1 MKHVCKMNTVVLKS
15 FNDRLKIATVSALMA
30 GTFLCVPFTVYAE
43 SPSVS
48 GIEQTVR
55 NITVKGVVVDAGGE
69 PVIGA
74 SVQLKG
80 AAGVGTITDVDGKFT
95 LPVPANGVLQ
105 ISYIGYKTAEV
116 RVNGQAGLK
125 VTLQED
131 TETLDEVVVVGYGI
145 QKKASVTGSV
155 AAISSDKLMEVKAP
169 SVTNMLAGRLPGLR
183 AVQRSGSPGDDGAS
197 VDIRGYGSMLVIVDG
212 IERDYTQLDP
222 NDIES
227 ISILKDAAAAVYG
240 FKGSNGVLLVT
251 TKKGTE
257 QKVKIEYNGY
267 VGFQKVT
274 RYPEMMNA
282 YEYASL
288 YNEAIH
294 NANPWRGAS
303 AYSQE
308 QLEAYRNGTAG
319 TDWWSETMRSTAPQT
334 SHNLSL
340 TGGTEKVKYY
350 MSIGYMDQG
359 GIIRSGDWNYQR
371 YNVRSNLSVEVAKGL
386 NVELR
391 LSGRFDNRKK
401 PYNGDNLFRS
411 AQMAIPTY
419 SMYANDNPDYWGA
432 VGDMANPVHVSDSDD
447 SGYEDRLR
455 REFNSSLA
463 ITWQLPWV
471 KGLMAKALVA
481 YDYTNKEWKTWRK
494 DLSEYTYD
502 YANEEY
508 IEKVVNTA
516 HLESKL
522 ENYDKPTYQFS
533 MNYNNTF
540 AKKHNIGAMLVW
552 EMYNDKK
559 NWVTG
564 TRDFAIGLIPDLD
577 YGDKTNQEASGK
589 TQETAHA
596 GLVGRLNY
604 DFSNRYL
611 VEFNFRYD
619 GTYKFRAG
627 NRWGFFPGVSLGW
640 RVSEEAFFKK
650 LLPDMDNLKI
660 RASYAKVGDEG
671 DFDAFQYLD
680 GYTSHGSYIMGS
692 NGVTSGMT
700 TVGMANPWLTWYES
714 KIMNIGFEA
723 SYHRG
728 LISVEFDWFRRNR
741 SGLPA
746 TRVGSLP
753 TIFGES
759 MPQENLNSD
768 INTGFEIVVGH
779 KNRIGNFN
787 YNVSANFSTTRIK
800 YDYVERAA
808 STNMYDDW
816 RNNTNGRYKDIR
828 WGKKVIG
835 QFTSFEEI
843 LNSPVQD
850 KDGNRSLMPGDLK
863 FEDYNGDG
871 IIDDNDTQPL
881 GHGATPR
888 MYYGLNM
895 SGEYKGFD
903 LTVFFQG
910 AAGHD
915 IYVSGDIL
923 DPFIQ
928 QGLGNGLA
936 IMTDRWHREDP
947 TDPYS
952 KWIPGYMPAARV
964 AGVADNRSSNSWSLH
979 NASYLRLKTL
989 ELGYTLPKVLTK
1001 KAAID
1006 RVRFYI
1012 NCNNLLTFTKRDG
1025 LMKNVDPE
1033 SNSSGIRY
1041 YPQMKTYNFG
1051 VNVTFLNSATL
1062 L

>member
-1 MKHVCKMNTVVLKS
+1 MKHACKMNTVVLKS
-15 FNDRLKIATVSALMA
+15 FNDRLKMATVSALMA
-30 GTFLCVPFTVYAE
+30 GTILCVPFTVYAE
-43 SPSVS
+43 SSSVS

-95 LPVPANGVLQ
+95 LSVPANGVLQ
-105 ISYIGYKTAEV
+105 ISYIGYKTTEV
-116 RVNGQAGLK
+116 KVNGQSGLK

-319 TDWWSETMRSTAPQT
+319 PDWWNETMRSTAPQT

-432 VGDMANPVHVSDSDD
+432 VGDMANPVHVSSSDD

-463 ITWQLPWV
+463 VTWQLPWV

-508 IEKVVNTA
+508 IEKVINTA

-540 AKKHNIGAMLVW
+540 AGKHNIGTMLVW

-835 QFTSFEEI
+835 QFSSFEEI

-863 FEDYNGDG
+863 FADYNGDG

-952 KWIPGYMPAARV
+952 KWISGYMPAARV
-964 AGVADNRSSNSWSLH
+964 AGVADNRSGNSWSLH

-989 ELGYTLPKVLTK
+989 ELGYTLPKALTK

-1006 RVRFYI
+1006 RLRFYI
-1012 NCNNLLTFTKRDG
+1012 NCNNLLTFTNRDG

-1033 SNSSGIRY
+1033 SNSSGVRY

-1051 VNVTFLNSATL
+1051 VNVTF
-1062 L
+1062 

>member
-1 MKHVCKMNTVVLKS
+1 MKHVCKMSTVVLKS
-15 FNDRLKIATVSALMA
+15 FNDRLKISTVSALMA
-30 GTFLCVPFTVYAE
+30 GIFLCVPFTVYAE

-55 NITVKGVVVDAGGE
+55 NITVNGVVVDASGE

-80 AAGVGTITDVDGKFT
+80 AAGVGTITDLDGKFT
-95 LPVPANGVLQ
+95 LSVPTNGVLQ
-105 ISYIGYKTAEV
+105 ISYIGYKTTEV

-125 VTLQED
+125 VTLLED

-257 QKVKIEYNGY
+257 QKVKIEYSGY

-432 VGDMANPVHVSDSDD
+432 VGDMANPVHVSNSDD

-619 GTYKFRAG
+619 GTYKFRAD

-680 GYTSHGSYIMGS
+680 GYESHGSYIMGS

-979 NASYLRLKTL
+979 NANYLRLKTL
-989 ELGYTLPKVLTK
+989 ELGYTLPKALTK

-1033 SNSSGIRY
+1033 SNSSGMRY

-1051 VNVTFLNSATL
+1051 VNVTF
-1062 L
+1062 

>member
-105 ISYIGYKTAEV
+105 ISYIGYKTTEV

-577 YGDKTNQEASGK
+577 YGDKMNQEASGK

-910 AAGHD
+910 VQGND
-915 IYVSGDIL
+915 IFNQKKYTYYFDYSNNVVKEAMNGWTKTNRNTGIPIMKTQNTSG
-923 DPFIQ
+923 
-928 QGLGNGLA
+928 GNSLPSEFY
-936 IMTDRWHREDP
+936 IED
-947 TDPYS
+947 
-952 KWIPGYMPAARV
+952 G
-964 AGVADNRSSNSWSLH
+964 
-979 NASYLRLKTL
+979 SYLRLKNL
-989 ELGYTLPKVLTK
+989 QLGYSLPKKWLEAIRFNKLRVYAGVQNLFTLTK
-1001 KAAID
+1001 YSGYDPEVSSNVLFSRGID
-1006 RVRFYI
+1006 ISSYPNAR
-1012 NCNNLLTFTKRDG
+1012 TFT
-1025 LMKNVDPE
+1025 
-1033 SNSSGIRY
+1033 
-1041 YPQMKTYNFG
+1041 FG
-1051 VNVTFLNSATL
+1051 FNASF
-1062 L
+1062 

>member
-1 MKHVCKMNTVVLKS
+1 MKHACKMNTVVLKS
-15 FNDRLKIATVSALMA
+15 FNDRLKMATVSALMA
-30 GTFLCVPFTVYAE
+30 GTILCVPFTVYAE
-43 SPSVS
+43 SSSVS

-95 LPVPANGVLQ
+95 LSVPANGVLQ
-105 ISYIGYKTAEV
+105 ISYIGYKTTEV
-116 RVNGQAGLK
+116 KVNGQSGLK

-319 TDWWSETMRSTAPQT
+319 TDWWNETMRSTAPQT

-432 VGDMANPVHVSDSDD
+432 VGDMANPVHVSSSDD

-463 ITWQLPWV
+463 VTWQLPWV

-508 IEKVVNTA
+508 IEKVINTA

-540 AKKHNIGAMLVW
+540 AGKHNIGTMLVW

-835 QFTSFEEI
+835 QFSSFEEI

-863 FEDYNGDG
+863 FADYNGDG

-952 KWIPGYMPAARV
+952 KWISGYMPAARV
-964 AGVADNRSSNSWSLH
+964 AGVADNRSGNSWSLH

-989 ELGYTLPKVLTK
+989 ELGYTLPKALTK

-1006 RVRFYI
+1006 RLRFYI
-1012 NCNNLLTFTKRDG
+1012 NCNNLLTFTNRDG

-1033 SNSSGIRY
+1033 SNSSGVRY

-1051 VNVTFLNSATL
+1051 VNVTF
-1062 L
+1062 

>member
-1 MKHVCKMNTVVLKS
+1 MKHGCKMNTVVSKS

-30 GTFLCVPFTVYAE
+30 GTFLCLPFTVYAE
-43 SPSVS
+43 NPLISDV
-48 GIEQTVR
+48 EQTVR
-55 NITVKGVVVDAGGE
+55 NISVKGVVVDANGE

-80 AAGVGTITDVDGKFT
+80 STGIGTITDLDGKFT
-95 LPVPANGVLQ
+95 LSVPANGVLQ

-116 RVNGQAGLK
+116 KVNGQAGLK

-212 IERDYTQLDP
+212 IERDYAQLDP

-257 QKVKIEYNGY
+257 QKAKIEYNGY

-319 TDWWSETMRSTAPQT
+319 TDWWNETMRSSAPQT
-334 SHNLSL
+334 SHNLSM

-371 YNVRSNLSVEVAKGL
+371 YNVRSNLSVEVAKGV

-432 VGDMANPVHVSDSDD
+432 VGDMANPVHVSSSDD

-455 REFNSSLA
+455 RELNSSLA
-463 ITWQLPWV
+463 ITWKLPWV

-508 IEKVVNTA
+508 IEKVINTA

-552 EMYNDKK
+552 EMYNDKRS
-559 NWVTG
+559 WVTG

-619 GTYKFRAG
+619 GTYKFREG
-627 NRWGFFPGVSLGW
+627 NRWGFFQVCL
-640 RVSEEAFFKK
+640 
-650 LLPDMDNLKI
+650 
-660 RASYAKVGDEG
+660 
-671 DFDAFQYLD
+671 
-680 GYTSHGSYIMGS
+680 
-692 NGVTSGMT
+692 
-700 TVGMANPWLTWYES
+700 
-714 KIMNIGFEA
+714 
-723 SYHRG
+723 
-728 LISVEFDWFRRNR
+728 
-741 SGLPA
+741 
-746 TRVGSLP
+746 
-753 TIFGES
+753 
-759 MPQENLNSD
+759 
-768 INTGFEIVVGH
+768 
-779 KNRIGNFN
+779 
-787 YNVSANFSTTRIK
+787 
-800 YDYVERAA
+800 
-808 STNMYDDW
+808 
-816 RNNTNGRYKDIR
+816 
-828 WGKKVIG
+828 
-835 QFTSFEEI
+835 
-843 LNSPVQD
+843 
-850 KDGNRSLMPGDLK
+850 
-863 FEDYNGDG
+863 
-871 IIDDNDTQPL
+871 
-881 GHGATPR
+881 
-888 MYYGLNM
+888 
-895 SGEYKGFD
+895 
-903 LTVFFQG
+903 
-910 AAGHD
+910 
-915 IYVSGDIL
+915 
-923 DPFIQ
+923 
-928 QGLGNGLA
+928 
-936 IMTDRWHREDP
+936 
-947 TDPYS
+947 
-952 KWIPGYMPAARV
+952 
-964 AGVADNRSSNSWSLH
+964 
-979 NASYLRLKTL
+979 
-989 ELGYTLPKVLTK
+989 
-1001 KAAID
+1001 
-1006 RVRFYI
+1006 
-1012 NCNNLLTFTKRDG
+1012 
-1025 LMKNVDPE
+1025 
-1033 SNSSGIRY
+1033 
-1041 YPQMKTYNFG
+1041 
-1051 VNVTFLNSATL
+1051 
-1062 L
+1062 

>member
-1 MKHVCKMNTVVLKS
+1 MKHDCKMKTVVSKS

-30 GTFLCVPFTVYAE
+30 GTFLCLPFTVYAE
-43 SPSVS
+43 NPLISDV
-48 GIEQTVR
+48 EQTVR
-55 NITVKGVVVDAGGE
+55 NISVKGVVVDANGE

-80 AAGVGTITDVDGKFT
+80 STGIGTITDLDGKFT
-95 LPVPANGVLQ
+95 LSVPANGVLQ

-116 RVNGQAGLK
+116 KVNGQAGLK

-212 IERDYTQLDP
+212 IERDYAQLDP

-257 QKVKIEYNGY
+257 QKAKIEYNGY

-308 QLEAYRNGTAG
+308 QLEAYRNGMAG
-319 TDWWSETMRSTAPQT
+319 TDWWDETMRSSSPQT
-334 SHNLSL
+334 SHNLSM

-371 YNVRSNLSVEVAKGL
+371 YNVRSNLSVEVAKGV

-432 VGDMANPVHVSDSDD
+432 VGDMANPVHVSGSDD

-463 ITWQLPWV
+463 ITWKLPWV

-508 IEKVVNTA
+508 IEKVINAA

-552 EMYNDKK
+552 EMYNDKRS
-559 NWVTG
+559 WVTG

-577 YGDKTNQEASGK
+577 YGDKTNQKASGK
-589 TQETAHA
+589 TKETAHA

-619 GTYKFRAG
+619 GTYKFREG

-650 LLPDMDNLKI
+650 LLPNMDNLKI

-700 TVGMANPWLTWYES
+700 TIGMANPWLTWYES

-835 QFTSFEEI
+835 QFSSFEEI
-843 LNSPVQD
+843 LNSPIQD

-952 KWIPGYMPAARV
+952 KWISGYMPAARV
-964 AGVADNRSSNSWSLH
+964 AGVADNRSGNSWSLH

-989 ELGYTLPKVLTK
+989 ELGYTLPKALTK

-1006 RVRFYI
+1006 RLRFYI
-1012 NCNNLLTFTKRDG
+1012 NCNNLLTFTNRDG

-1033 SNSSGIRY
+1033 SNSSGVRY

-1051 VNVTFLNSATL
+1051 VNVTF
-1062 L
+1062 

>member
-1 MKHVCKMNTVVLKS
+1 MKHGCKMNTVVSKS

-30 GTFLCVPFTVYAE
+30 GTFLCLPFTVYAE
-43 SPSVS
+43 NPLISDV
-48 GIEQTVR
+48 EQTVR
-55 NITVKGVVVDAGGE
+55 NISVKGVVVDANGE

-80 AAGVGTITDVDGKFT
+80 STGIGTITDLDGKFT
-95 LPVPANGVLQ
+95 LSVPANGVLQ
-105 ISYIGYKTAEV
+105 ISYIGYKTTEV
-116 RVNGQAGLK
+116 KVNGQAGLK

-257 QKVKIEYNGY
+257 QKAKIEYNGY

-319 TDWWSETMRSTAPQT
+319 TDWWNETMRSSAPQT
-334 SHNLSL
+334 SHNLSM

-371 YNVRSNLSVEVAKGL
+371 YNVRSNLSVEVAKGV

-401 PYNGDNLFRS
+401 PYNSDNLFRS

-432 VGDMANPVHVSDSDD
+432 VGDMANPVHVSSSDD

-463 ITWQLPWV
+463 ITWKLPWV
-471 KGLMAKALVA
+471 KGLMAKALGA

-502 YANEEY
+502 YAKEEY
-508 IEKVVNTA
+508 IEKVINTA

-552 EMYNDKK
+552 EMYNDKRS
-559 NWVTG
+559 WVTG

-619 GTYKFRAG
+619 GTYKFREG

-835 QFTSFEEI
+835 QFSSFEEI

-952 KWIPGYMPAARV
+952 KWISGYMPAARV
-964 AGVADNRSSNSWSLH
+964 AGVADNRSGNSWSLH

-989 ELGYTLPKVLTK
+989 ELGYTLPKALTK

-1012 NCNNLLTFTKRDG
+1012 NCNNLLTFTNRDG

-1033 SNSSGIRY
+1033 SNSSGVRY

-1051 VNVTFLNSATL
+1051 VNVTF
-1062 L
+1062 

>member
-1 MKHVCKMNTVVLKS
+1 MKHACKMNTVVLKS
-15 FNDRLKIATVSALMA
+15 FNDRLKMATVSALMA
-30 GTFLCVPFTVYAE
+30 GTILCVPFTVYAE

-95 LPVPANGVLQ
+95 LSVPANGVLQ
-105 ISYIGYKTAEV
+105 ISYIGYKTTEV
-116 RVNGQAGLK
+116 KVNGQSGLK

-319 TDWWSETMRSTAPQT
+319 TDWWNETMRSTAPQT

-432 VGDMANPVHVSDSDD
+432 VGDMANPVHVSSSDD

-463 ITWQLPWV
+463 VTWQLPWV

-508 IEKVVNTA
+508 IEKVINTA

-540 AKKHNIGAMLVW
+540 AGKHNIGTMLVW

-835 QFTSFEEI
+835 QFSSFEEI

-863 FEDYNGDG
+863 FADYNGDG

-952 KWIPGYMPAARV
+952 KWISGYMPAARV
-964 AGVADNRSSNSWSLH
+964 AGVADNRSGNSWSLH

-989 ELGYTLPKVLTK
+989 ELGYTLPKALTK

-1006 RVRFYI
+1006 RLRFYI
-1012 NCNNLLTFTKRDG
+1012 NCNNLLTFTNRDG

-1033 SNSSGIRY
+1033 SNSSGVRY

-1051 VNVTFLNSATL
+1051 VNVTF
-1062 L
+1062 

>member
-1 MKHVCKMNTVVLKS
+1 MKHVCKMSTVVLKS
-15 FNDRLKIATVSALMA
+15 FNDRLKISTVSALMA
-30 GTFLCVPFTVYAE
+30 GIFLCVPFTVYAE

-55 NITVKGVVVDAGGE
+55 NITVNGVVVDASGE

-80 AAGVGTITDVDGKFT
+80 AAGVGTITDLDGKFT
-95 LPVPANGVLQ
+95 LSVPTNGVLQ
-105 ISYIGYKTAEV
+105 ISYIGYKTTEV

-257 QKVKIEYNGY
+257 QKVKIEYSGY

-432 VGDMANPVHVSDSDD
+432 VGDMANPVHVSNSDD

-619 GTYKFRAG
+619 GTYKFRAD

-680 GYTSHGSYIMGS
+680 GYESHGSYIMGS

-808 STNMYDDW
+808 STNMYNDW
-816 RNNTNGRYKDIR
+816 RDNTNGRYKDIR

-979 NASYLRLKTL
+979 NANYLRLKTL
-989 ELGYTLPKVLTK
+989 ELGYTLPKALTK

-1033 SNSSGIRY
+1033 SNSSGMRY

-1051 VNVTFLNSATL
+1051 VNVTF
-1062 L
+1062 

>member
-1 MKHVCKMNTVVLKS
+1 MKHACKMNTVVLKS
-15 FNDRLKIATVSALMA
+15 FNDRLKMATVSALMA
-30 GTFLCVPFTVYAE
+30 GTILCVPFTVYAE
-43 SPSVS
+43 SSSVS

-95 LPVPANGVLQ
+95 LSVPANGVLQ
-105 ISYIGYKTAEV
+105 ISYIGYKTTEV
-116 RVNGQAGLK
+116 KVNGQSGLK

-319 TDWWSETMRSTAPQT
+319 TDWWNETMRSTAPQT

-432 VGDMANPVHVSDSDD
+432 VGDMANPVHVSSSDD

-463 ITWQLPWV
+463 VTWQLSWV

-508 IEKVVNTA
+508 IEKVINTA

-540 AKKHNIGAMLVW
+540 AGKHNIGTMLVW

-835 QFTSFEEI
+835 QFSSFEEI

-863 FEDYNGDG
+863 FADYNGDG

-952 KWIPGYMPAARV
+952 KWISGYMPAARV
-964 AGVADNRSSNSWSLH
+964 AGVADNRSGNSWSLH

-989 ELGYTLPKVLTK
+989 ELGYTLPKALTK

-1006 RVRFYI
+1006 RLRFYI
-1012 NCNNLLTFTKRDG
+1012 NCNNLLTFTNRDG

-1033 SNSSGIRY
+1033 SNSSGVRY

-1051 VNVTFLNSATL
+1051 VNVTF
-1062 L
+1062 

>member
-481 YDYTNKEWKTWRK
+481 YDYTRQGM
-494 DLSEYTYD
+494 
-502 YANEEY
+502 
-508 IEKVVNTA
+508 
-516 HLESKL
+516 
-522 ENYDKPTYQFS
+522 ENV
-533 MNYNNTF
+533 
-540 AKKHNIGAMLVW
+540 A
-552 EMYNDKK
+552 
-559 NWVTG
+559 
-564 TRDFAIGLIPDLD
+564 
-577 YGDKTNQEASGK
+577 
-589 TQETAHA
+589 
-596 GLVGRLNY
+596 
-604 DFSNRYL
+604 
-611 VEFNFRYD
+611 
-619 GTYKFRAG
+619 
-627 NRWGFFPGVSLGW
+627 
-640 RVSEEAFFKK
+640 
-650 LLPDMDNLKI
+650 
-660 RASYAKVGDEG
+660 
-671 DFDAFQYLD
+671 
-680 GYTSHGSYIMGS
+680 
-692 NGVTSGMT
+692 
-700 TVGMANPWLTWYES
+700 
-714 KIMNIGFEA
+714 
-723 SYHRG
+723 
-728 LISVEFDWFRRNR
+728 
-741 SGLPA
+741 
-746 TRVGSLP
+746 
-753 TIFGES
+753 
-759 MPQENLNSD
+759 
-768 INTGFEIVVGH
+768 
-779 KNRIGNFN
+779 
-787 YNVSANFSTTRIK
+787 
-800 YDYVERAA
+800 ER
-808 STNMYDDW
+808 
-816 RNNTNGRYKDIR
+816 
-828 WGKKVIG
+828 
-835 QFTSFEEI
+835 
-843 LNSPVQD
+843 
-850 KDGNRSLMPGDLK
+850 
-863 FEDYNGDG
+863 
-871 IIDDNDTQPL
+871 PL
-881 GHGATPR
+881 G
-888 MYYGLNM
+888 
-895 SGEYKGFD
+895 
-903 LTVFFQG
+903 
-910 AAGHD
+910 
-915 IYVSGDIL
+915 IYV
-923 DPFIQ
+923 
-928 QGLGNGLA
+928 
-936 IMTDRWHREDP
+936 
-947 TDPYS
+947 
-952 KWIPGYMPAARV
+952 
-964 AGVADNRSSNSWSLH
+964 
-979 NASYLRLKTL
+979 
-989 ELGYTLPKVLTK
+989 
-1001 KAAID
+1001 
-1006 RVRFYI
+1006 
-1012 NCNNLLTFTKRDG
+1012 
-1025 LMKNVDPE
+1025 
-1033 SNSSGIRY
+1033 
-1041 YPQMKTYNFG
+1041 
-1051 VNVTFLNSATL
+1051 
-1062 L
+1062 

>member
-1 MKHVCKMNTVVLKS
+1 MKHACKMNTVVLKS
-15 FNDRLKIATVSALMA
+15 FNDRLKMATVSALMA
-30 GTFLCVPFTVYAE
+30 GTILCVPFTVYAE
-43 SPSVS
+43 SSSVS

-95 LPVPANGVLQ
+95 LSVPANGVLQ
-105 ISYIGYKTAEV
+105 ISYIGYKTTEV
-116 RVNGQAGLK
+116 KVNGQSGLK

-319 TDWWSETMRSTAPQT
+319 TDWWNETMRSTAPQT

-432 VGDMANPVHVSDSDD
+432 VGDMANPVHVSSSDD

-463 ITWQLPWV
+463 VTWQLPWV

-508 IEKVVNTA
+508 IEKVINTA

-540 AKKHNIGAMLVW
+540 AGKHNIGTMLVW

-835 QFTSFEEI
+835 QFSSFEEI

-863 FEDYNGDG
+863 FADYNGDG

-952 KWIPGYMPAARV
+952 KWISGYMPAARV
-964 AGVADNRSSNSWSLH
+964 AGVADNRSGNSWSLH

-989 ELGYTLPKVLTK
+989 ELGYTLPKALTK

-1012 NCNNLLTFTKRDG
+1012 NCNNLLTFTNRDG

-1033 SNSSGIRY
+1033 SNSSGVRY

-1051 VNVTFLNSATL
+1051 VNVTF
-1062 L
+1062 

>member
-15 FNDRLKIATVSALMA
+15 FNDRLKISTVSALMA
-30 GTFLCVPFTVYAE
+30 GIFLCVPFTVYAE

-55 NITVKGVVVDAGGE
+55 NITVNGVVVDASGE

-80 AAGVGTITDVDGKFT
+80 AAGVGTITDLDGKFT
-95 LPVPANGVLQ
+95 LSVPTNGVLQ
-105 ISYIGYKTAEV
+105 ISYIGYKTTEV

-125 VTLQED
+125 VTLLED

-350 MSIGYMDQG
+350 MSIGYMNQG

-432 VGDMANPVHVSDSDD
+432 VGDMANPVHVSNSDD

-680 GYTSHGSYIMGS
+680 GYESHGSYIMGS

-808 STNMYDDW
+808 STNMYNDW
-816 RNNTNGRYKDIR
+816 RDNTNGRYKDIR

-881 GHGATPR
+881 GHGDTPR

-979 NASYLRLKTL
+979 NANYLRLKTL
-989 ELGYTLPKVLTK
+989 ELGYTLPKALTQ

-1051 VNVTFLNSATL
+1051 VNVTF
-1062 L
+1062 

>member
-1 MKHVCKMNTVVLKS
+1 MKHVCKMSTVVLKS
-15 FNDRLKIATVSALMA
+15 FNDRLKISTVSALMA
-30 GTFLCVPFTVYAE
+30 GIFLCVPFTVYAE

-55 NITVKGVVVDAGGE
+55 NITVNGVVVDASGE

-80 AAGVGTITDVDGKFT
+80 AAGVGTITDLDGKFT
-95 LPVPANGVLQ
+95 LSVPTNGVLQ
-105 ISYIGYKTAEV
+105 ISYIGYKTTEV

-257 QKVKIEYNGY
+257 QKVKIEYSGY

-350 MSIGYMDQG
+350 MSIGYMNQG

-432 VGDMANPVHVSDSDD
+432 VGDMANPVHVSNSDD

-619 GTYKFRAG
+619 GTYKFRAD

-680 GYTSHGSYIMGS
+680 GYESHGSYIMGS

-808 STNMYDDW
+808 STNMYNDW
-816 RNNTNGRYKDIR
+816 RDNTNGRYKDIR

-979 NASYLRLKTL
+979 NANYLRLKTL
-989 ELGYTLPKVLTK
+989 ELGYTLPKALTK

-1051 VNVTFLNSATL
+1051 VNVTF
-1062 L
+1062 